1 MPGGLTPRAGVT
13 PRRVILHVG
22 LMKSGTTYLQGRLN
36 ANRDALAAEGIHFP
50 GPSWARHARAVS
62 DLIGGKGGKAGAWAS
77 LRDEINAHEGTSIV
91 SMEYLGPIGEPLIT
105 KAVASFPDREVHAVF
120 TVRDLGRSVPAMWQE
135 TIKNRKA
142 WDWDDFLGQVRDGGD
157 AGRRFWRQQDAGR
170 AVTRWARVLGP
181 EHVTVIT
188 VPPPGSPRTELWDRF
203 SSVCGIQ
210 GTEWV
215 EAPRSNESLGAAST
229 LMLRR
234 LNLATTDLP
243 LKDYKLRVKA
253 LAKHVLSTRRDAEEP
268 IGFTVPRWLAKQSTR
283 IQRQIRSSGVRVVGD
298 LAELAPLDS
307 PGADPSQVTLA
318 SQLDASVA
326 ALAEVLRQVD
336 RVR

>member
-1 MPGGLTPRAGVT
+1 MPG
-13 PRRVILHVG
+13 RVILHVG

-36 ANRDALAAEGIHFP
+36 ANRDALAAEGICFP

-62 DLIGGKGGKAGAWAS
+62 DLIGGKGGKPGAWAS
-77 LRDEINAHEGTSIV
+77 LREEITGHPGTSIV

-105 KAVASFPDREVHAVF
+105 RAAESFPGRDVHAVF

-135 TIKNRKA
+135 SIKNRQTWEWEDYLA
-142 WDWDDFLGQVRDGGD
+142 QLRDGGD

-170 AVTRWARVLGP
+170 SVSRWARVLGP
-181 EHVTVIT
+181 SQVTVVT
-188 VPPPGSPRTELWDRF
+188 VPPPGAPRDELWARF
-203 SSVCGIQ
+203 SSVCGIR

-229 LMLRR
+229 VMLRR
-234 LNLATTDLP
+234 LNLATADLA
-243 LKDYKLRVKA
+243 LNDYKRRVKA
-253 LAKHVLSTRRDAEEP
+253 LAKYVLSTRRREEEP
-268 IGFTVPRWLAKQSTR
+268 IGFKVPRWLAKEAAR
-283 IQRQIRSSGVRVVGD
+283 IERKIRASGVRVVGD
-298 LAELAPLDS
+298 LAELRPLDS
-307 PGADPSQVTLA
+307 PGVDPSRVPVA
-318 SQLDASVA
+318 SQLDASIA